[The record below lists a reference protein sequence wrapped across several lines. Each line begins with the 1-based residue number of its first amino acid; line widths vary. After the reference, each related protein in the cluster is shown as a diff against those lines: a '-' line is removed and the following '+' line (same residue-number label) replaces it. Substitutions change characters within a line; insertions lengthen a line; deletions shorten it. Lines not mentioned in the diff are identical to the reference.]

1 MTTYELYAKM
11 VVSTTTT
18 VEANSV
24 EEAIDKQ
31 YDEGWKGLMF
41 LDHTYPDEGELEI
54 VEVEELA

>member
-41 LDHTYPDEGELEI
+41 LDHTYPDEGEWEI
-54 VEVEELA
+54 VEVD